1 MKISAHLLA
10 TFHPNLCPAVISKFG
25 LCYIMI
31 MVTTEEELYCYW
43 LKAIV
48 ISILMFYEPV
58 YQEIN

>member
-1 MKISAHLLA
+1 MHLISWIQPRGCE
-10 TFHPNLCPAVISKFG
+10 T
-25 LCYIMI
+25 I

-58 YQEIN
+58 YQETN